1 MPETAVWLQVEAAGQ
16 HLLLSPADV
25 LEVLPL
31 MAIQPLP
38 GASRGIEGVVLHNGA
53 FLPVLAWRDLPACDG
68 PSPPPSL
75 LVVLRRFG
83 LPVVRVVGMVAL
95 PEDAWESEPE
105 ELARGWSGGRIAQG
119 QGWGRKLEPERLLGL
134 LRELRAKA

>member
-1 MPETAVWLQVEAAGQ
+1 MSETASWLQVEAAGQ
-16 HLLLSPADV
+16 ALLLSPADV

-53 FLPVLAWRDLPACDG
+53 FLPVLAWRDLPDCDG

-83 LPVVRVVGMVAL
+83 LPVVRVAGLLRGVWLGPGAHEVVVEFWPAWLFAGMAIS
-95 PEDAWESEPE
+95 A
-105 ELARGWSGGRIAQG
+105 
-119 QGWGRKLEPERLLGL
+119 LGL
-134 LRELRAKA
+134 LALAAVWRWAK